1 MQLYAGGVSTDLAR
15 NCGIILVRMKVRR
28 YMRIKS
34 FDELTI
40 QDNFI
45 FQKVMLKKSICKAVL
60 ERLLDISIKDI
71 VYIQEEKTLDVSLE
85 TKSIRLDVYVNDDS
99 GTVFNIEM
107 QTSKDMEELVK
118 RTRFYQS
125 ILDMYHLQKG
135 QKYMTL
141 NDSYIIFIC
150 TFPVFTGNRHKY
162 TFKNVCMEEHDILLN
177 DGATKLFL
185 STKGKMDDISKPLQ
199 RFLDYVDGH
208 AASDELLRD
217 IESAVDEA
225 KHCEAWR
232 EEYSMLSM
240 DYYTY
245 WKEGV
250 AEGRAEGLVE
260 GENLGKAKAKTEV
273 VVQMLRENIS
283 MQMIAKIT
291 NLTLKEINEIGK
303 AHGLI

>member
-1 MQLYAGGVSTDLAR
+1 MVGGISTDLVR
-15 NCGIILVRMKVRR
+15 NCGIILIRMKVRR
-28 YMRIKS
+28 CMRIKS

-45 FQKVMLKKSICKAVL
+45 FQKVMLKKPICKAVL

-85 TKSIRLDVYVNDDS
+85 TKSVRLDVYVNDDR

-150 TFPVFTGNRHKY
+150 TFPVFIGNRHKY
-162 TFKNVCMEEHDILLN
+162 TFKNVCMEEQDILLN

-208 AASDELLRD
+208 AASDELLRE

-240 DYYTY
+240 DHYTY

-283 MQMIAKIT
+283 MQMIAKVT

-303 AHGLI
+303 AQGLI

>member
-1 MQLYAGGVSTDLAR
+1 MVEGISTDLVR
-15 NCGIILVRMKVRR
+15 NCGIILIRMKVRR
-28 YMRIKS
+28 CMRIKS

-45 FQKVMLKKSICKAVL
+45 FQKVMLKKPICKAVL

-85 TKSIRLDVYVNDDS
+85 TKSVRLDVYVNDDR

-150 TFPVFTGNRHKY
+150 TFPVFIGNRHKY
-162 TFKNVCMEEHDILLN
+162 TFKNVCMEEQDILLN

-208 AASDELLRD
+208 AASDELLRE

-240 DYYTY
+240 DHYTY

-283 MQMIAKIT
+283 MQMIAKVT
-291 NLTLKEINEIGK
+291 NLTLKEINGIGK
-303 AHGLI
+303 AQGLI

>member
-1 MQLYAGGVSTDLAR
+1 
-15 NCGIILVRMKVRR
+15 
-28 YMRIKS
+28 MRIKS

-45 FQKVMLKKSICKAVL
+45 FQKVMLKKHICKAVL
-60 ERLLDISIKDI
+60 ERLLDISIHDI
-71 VYIQEEKTLDVSLE
+71 VYIHEEKGLDVRLE
-85 TKSIRLDVYVNDDS
+85 TKSVRLDVYVNDDK

-150 TFPVFTGNRHKY
+150 TFSVFTGDRHKY
-162 TFKNVCMEEHDILLN
+162 TFKNICVEEHDILLN

-185 STKGKMDDISKPLQ
+185 STKGTQNDISKSLQ
-199 RFLDYVDGH
+199 AFLDYIDGH
-208 AASDELLRD
+208 EATDELLKD
-217 IESAVDEA
+217 IDEA
-225 KHCEAWR
+225 VYEVKHCEAWK
-232 EEYSMLSM
+232 EEYKMLSM
-240 DYYTY
+240 DHYTY

-250 AEGRAEGLVE
+250 AEGIEQGIEQGLAV
-260 GENLGKAKAKTEV
+260 GTAKAKAEV
-273 VVQMLRENIS
+273 VVQMLHEKLS
-283 MQMIAKIT
+283 LEMIAKFTKLSLEEIT
-291 NLTLKEINEIGK
+291 AIGMS
-303 AHGLI
+303 HGLL

>member
-1 MQLYAGGVSTDLAR
+1 
-15 NCGIILVRMKVRR
+15 
-28 YMRIKS
+28 MRIKS

-45 FQKVMLKKSICKAVL
+45 FQKVMLKKHICKAVL
-60 ERLLDISIKDI
+60 ERLLDISIHDI
-71 VYIQEEKTLDVSLE
+71 VYIHEEKGLDVRLE
-85 TKSIRLDVYVNDDS
+85 TKSVRLDVYVNDDK

-150 TFPVFTGNRHKY
+150 TFPVFSRERHKY
-162 TFKNVCMEEHDILLN
+162 TFKNICLEEHDILLN

-185 STKGKMDDISKPLQ
+185 STKGTQNDISKSLQ
-199 RFLDYVDGH
+199 AFLDYIDGH
-208 AASDELLRD
+208 EATDELLKD
-217 IESAVDEA
+217 IDEA
-225 KHCEAWR
+225 VYEVKHCEAWK
-232 EEYSMLSM
+232 EEYKMLSM
-240 DYYTY
+240 DHYTY

-250 AEGRAEGLVE
+250 AEGIEQGIAQGIEQGLAV
-260 GENLGKAKAKTEV
+260 GTAKAKAEV
-273 VVQMLRENIS
+273 VVQMLHEKLS
-283 MQMIAKIT
+283 LEMIARLTKLSLEEIT
-291 NLTLKEINEIGK
+291 AIGIS
-303 AHGLI
+303 HGLL

>member
-1 MQLYAGGVSTDLAR
+1 
-15 NCGIILVRMKVRR
+15 
-28 YMRIKS
+28 MRIKS

-45 FQKVMLKKSICKAVL
+45 FQKVMLKKPICKAVL
-60 ERLLDISIKDI
+60 ERLLDISIEDI

-85 TKSIRLDVYVNDDS
+85 TKSIRLDVYVNDDR

-150 TFPVFTGNRHKY
+150 TFPIFVGNRHKY
-162 TFKNVCMEEHDILLN
+162 TFKNVCIEDHDIALH

-185 STKGKMDDISKPLQ
+185 STKGTQNDVSKPLQ
-199 RFLDYVDGH
+199 AFLDYIDGQE
-208 AASDELLRD
+208 ATDELLRD
-217 IESAVDEA
+217 IDDAVHEV
-225 KHCEAWR
+225 KHCEAWK

-240 DYYTY
+240 DHYKY
-245 WKEGV
+245 WKEGM
-250 AEGRAEGLVE
+250 AEGIAEGLVQ
-260 GENLGKAKAKTEV
+260 GKAEGKSEGKIEV
-273 VVQMLRENIS
+273 VIQMLRKQLSLE
-283 MQMIAKIT
+283 MIAEVTNFTVEEIRKIA
-291 NLTLKEINEIGK
+291 KEH
-303 AHGLI
+303 ALM

>member
-1 MQLYAGGVSTDLAR
+1 
-15 NCGIILVRMKVRR
+15 
-28 YMRIKS
+28 MRIKS

-45 FQKVMLKKSICKAVL
+45 FQKVMLKKHICKAVL
-60 ERLLDISIKDI
+60 ERLLDISIHDV
-71 VYIQEEKTLDVSLE
+71 VYIHEEKGLDVRLE
-85 TKSIRLDVYVNDDS
+85 TKSVRLYVYVNDDK

-150 TFPVFTGNRHKY
+150 TFPVFSRERHKY
-162 TFKNVCMEEHDILLN
+162 TFKNICLEEHDILLN

-185 STKGKMDDISKPLQ
+185 STKGTQNDISKSLQ
-199 RFLDYVDGH
+199 AFLDYIDGH
-208 AASDELLRD
+208 EATDELLKD
-217 IESAVDEA
+217 IDEA
-225 KHCEAWR
+225 VYEVKHCEAWK
-232 EEYSMLSM
+232 EEYKMLSM
-240 DYYTY
+240 DHYTY

-250 AEGRAEGLVE
+250 AEGIEQGIAQGIEQGLAV
-260 GENLGKAKAKTEV
+260 GTAKAKAEV
-273 VVQMLRENIS
+273 VVQMLHEKLS
-283 MQMIAKIT
+283 LEMIARLTKLSLEEIT
-291 NLTLKEINEIGK
+291 TIGIS
-303 AHGLI
+303 HGLL